1 MSLLKLFR
9 KKKEL
14 SDFFVDLS
22 FGKVYFKKLTNKVLN
37 DVFNKSFFGT
47 QAFNINLFYQLFEY
61 ELLDL
66 SNKKMDNLFIDDS
79 NLVRT
84 KMKEYLL
91 FYKILQPEVK
101 VEKKSD
107 DADIFHKEDV
117 EWFNNQK
124 SVSLKKYVVGL
135 KNGGK

>member
-1 MSLLKLFR
+1 
-9 KKKEL
+9 
-14 SDFFVDLS
+14 
-22 FGKVYFKKLTNKVLN
+22 
-37 DVFNKSFFGT
+37 
-47 QAFNINLFYQLFEY
+47 LFYQLFEY

-107 DADIFHKEDV
+107 DADIF
-117 EWFNNQK
+117 
-124 SVSLKKYVVGL
+124 S
-135 KNGGK
+135 

>member
-37 DVFNKSFFGT
+37 DVFSKSFFGT
-47 QAFNINLFYQLFEY
+47 KAFNINLFYQLFEY
-61 ELLDL
+61 ELFDL

-79 NLVRT
+79 NLLRT

-91 FYKILQPEVK
+91 FYKVLQPEVK

-107 DADIFHKEDV
+107 VADIFRKEDV
-117 EWFNNQK
+117 EWFNKQGE
-124 SVSLKKYVVGL
+124 SSLKKYLSGV
-135 KNGGK
+135 KNGRK

>member
-1 MSLLKLFR
+1 
-9 KKKEL
+9 
-14 SDFFVDLS
+14 
-22 FGKVYFKKLTNKVLN
+22 LTNKVLN